1 MVRNI
6 LILGGSSGIGE
17 ALVRL
22 TAKDSNQVMFTYF
35 QNQERAK
42 IIERE
47 TGAKAVF
54 YDQAQENSV
63 NDLIHHVAT
72 GNFDVLVNNA
82 IEPYKR
88 EAFLDSSADD
98 LLEYLGRG
106 IRGAFK
112 VCQAFASSV
121 VKRNGSGKIVHVLSS
136 VVMGFPP
143 EKQASYV
150 VLKYAWLGLMRT
162 QAVEF
167 QKLNIQVN
175 AVSPSMTR
183 TPLISDLP
191 ERFVKMLEQTLPKGR
206 IATADEVA
214 GVIHF
219 LISSESSYIHGAN
232 IPITGGQTY

>member
-1 MVRNI
+1 MSNI

-22 TAKDSNQVMFTYF
+22 AAKASNQVVFTYF
-35 QNQERAK
+35 QNQDKAK
-42 IIERE
+42 VLERE
-47 TGAKAVF
+47 TGAKTVF
-54 YDQAQENSV
+54 YDQSTEAAV
-63 NDLIHHVAT
+63 NDLIQYILT
-72 GNFDVLVNNA
+72 NNFDALVNNA
-82 IEPYKR
+82 AEPYKR
-88 EAFLDSSADD
+88 ETLLELNADD
-98 LLEYLGRG
+98 FLQYLGRG

-112 VCQAFASSV
+112 VCQAFASSI

-150 VLKYAWLGLMRT
+150 ALKYAWLGLMRA

-167 QKLNIQVN
+167 KKLNIQVN

-183 TPLISDLP
+183 TPFIGDLP
-191 ERFVKMLEQTLPKGR
+191 ERFVKMLEQTLPMGR
-206 IATADEVA
+206 IATAEEVA

-219 LISSESSYIHGAN
+219 LISSQSSYVHGAN
-232 IPITGGQTY
+232 IPVTGGQTY